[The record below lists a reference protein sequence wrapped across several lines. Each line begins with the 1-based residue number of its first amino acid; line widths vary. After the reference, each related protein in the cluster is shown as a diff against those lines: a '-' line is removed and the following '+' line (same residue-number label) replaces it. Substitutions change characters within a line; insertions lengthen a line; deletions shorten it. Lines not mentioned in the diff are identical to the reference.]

1 MAVQETPQSADAR
14 EARIRE
20 LTEENGLLF
29 EQLHV
34 VQEELEKYHH
44 KLKECEQRKGTV
56 TGTQAGAGTPEPA
69 AILAEN
75 QKLQALVE
83 QQRIALGIETQNS
96 LPSRLG
102 NMFIAGAGSAG
113 SILKL
118 LCKLRT
124 LWKALDKTV
133 PPAELGGKT
142 FQKVIDAH
150 TEGGPEAVETLLD
163 SVFIASPMRAN
174 AYTALARHLMPLD
187 VKQTA
192 DDARLAWETDPR
204 PYRLKWLAFRLHDA
218 GDAITAEALLDMLP
232 ADIPMSE
239 SEQRQAM
246 QIHHESEYVRTEKA
260 RKECEKYRREVEQV
274 LAQKASLQKLADER
288 KNEVAALTAQLDK
301 QREEHKQERER
312 LSTRVEELQKSV
324 DQYRRDADQARIQ
337 QENLQKRAD
346 EYKKESDALTV
357 QTAHMLKSILTQF
370 EPDKAVLS
378 QMMRIV
384 MGATI
389 TNLGK

>member
-192 DDARLAWETDPR
+192 DNARLAWETDPR

-232 ADIPMSE
+232 ADIPMCVRKRLVRNVKSTGGK
-239 SEQRQAM
+239 SNRCWHRRQAFRSWLM
-246 QIHHESEYVRTEKA
+246 SAKMKWPRSQRSWTSRG
-260 RKECEKYRREVEQV
+260 
-274 LAQKASLQKLADER
+274 
-288 KNEVAALTAQLDK
+288 KNT
-301 QREEHKQERER
+301 
-312 LSTRVEELQKSV
+312 
-324 DQYRRDADQARIQ
+324 
-337 QENLQKRAD
+337 N
-346 EYKKESDALTV
+346 KKESGSQPV
-357 QTAHMLKSILTQF
+357 LKNCKNLWINTG
-370 EPDKAVLS
+370 V
-378 QMMRIV
+378 MRIKRV
-384 MGATI
+384 FSRKIYKNGLMNTR
-389 TNLGK
+389 KSPMP

>member
-1 MAVQETPQSADAR
+1 M
-14 EARIRE
+14 
-20 LTEENGLLF
+20 
-29 EQLHV
+29 
-34 VQEELEKYHH
+34 
-44 KLKECEQRKGTV
+44 
-56 TGTQAGAGTPEPA
+56 
-69 AILAEN
+69 
-75 QKLQALVE
+75 
-83 QQRIALGIETQNS
+83 
-96 LPSRLG
+96 
-102 NMFIAGAGSAG
+102 
-113 SILKL
+113 
-118 LCKLRT
+118 
-124 LWKALDKTV
+124 DKTV

-192 DDARLAWETDPR
+192 DNARLAWETDPR

>member
-113 SILKL
+113 SSFASCAPFGKLWIKPFPPRSLAARPFKRLLTLIPRAAPKPLKHCWTLSLLPPPCGPMLILL
-118 LCKLRT
+118 
-124 LWKALDKTV
+124 
-133 PPAELGGKT
+133 
-142 FQKVIDAH
+142 
-150 TEGGPEAVETLLD
+150 
-163 SVFIASPMRAN
+163 
-174 AYTALARHLMPLD
+174 
-187 VKQTA
+187 
-192 DDARLAWETDPR
+192 
-204 PYRLKWLAFRLHDA
+204 
-218 GDAITAEALLDMLP
+218 
-232 ADIPMSE
+232 
-239 SEQRQAM
+239 
-246 QIHHESEYVRTEKA
+246 
-260 RKECEKYRREVEQV
+260 
-274 LAQKASLQKLADER
+274 
-288 KNEVAALTAQLDK
+288 
-301 QREEHKQERER
+301 
-312 LSTRVEELQKSV
+312 
-324 DQYRRDADQARIQ
+324 
-337 QENLQKRAD
+337 
-346 EYKKESDALTV
+346 
-357 QTAHMLKSILTQF
+357 
-370 EPDKAVLS
+370 
-378 QMMRIV
+378 
-384 MGATI
+384 
-389 TNLGK
+389 